1 MSKKLVIIGAGG
13 HGKVAADIASKSGYT
28 EIVFLDD
35 VFIAKEC
42 LGYPVVGKLNMAD
55 RFGDCDFFVAVGNP
69 KIREEIL
76 TELSEKGV
84 KAATLIHPSAVLGKN
99 VSVGEGTII
108 AAGAVVNPDAV
119 IGKGVII
126 NTGATVDHDNII
138 EDYAHIS
145 VGAHLAGTVKVG
157 KSTWVGIGA
166 VVSNNINIC
175 GSCNIG
181 AGAVVVKDIDESGT
195 YIGVPARRIR

>member
-13 HGKVAADIASKSGYT
+13 HGKVAADIASKVGYT

-35 VFIAKEC
+35 VSTAKEC
-42 LGYPVVGKLNMAD
+42 LGYPVVGKTNMAD

-69 KIREEIL
+69 RVREEIL
-76 TELSEKGV
+76 TELSEKGM

-108 AAGAVVNPDAV
+108 AAGAVVNPDTV
-119 IGKGVII
+119 IGKGAII
-126 NTGATVDHDNII
+126 NTSSSIDHDNTI
-138 EDYAHIS
+138 EDFAHIS

-175 GSCNIG
+175 GSCTIG

-195 YIGVPARRIR
+195 YIGVPARKK

>member
-35 VFIAKEC
+35 VSTAKEC
-42 LGYPVVGKLNMAD
+42 LGYPVAGKSDTAD
-55 RFGDCDFFVAVGNP
+55 KFADYDFFVAVGNP
-69 KIREEIL
+69 TIRERIL
-76 TELSEKGV
+76 TELSEKGM
-84 KAATLIHPSAVLGKN
+84 KAATLIHPRAVLGKN

-119 IGKGVII
+119 IGNGVII

-175 GSCNIG
+175 GSCTIG

-195 YIGVPARRIR
+195 YIGVPAKKK